1 MTSSPGSARSLPQVV
16 RQLGVVSF
24 FNDLASEMVYPLLPA
39 LVTARLGGG
48 ALALGALDGI
58 ADAVAAVVKL
68 VSGWLAEQRSR
79 RRPLVVGGYAVATA
93 VRPLMGLA
101 GAAWQVIALRAV
113 DRLGKGVRN
122 PPRDAAI
129 ADASP
134 GEIRG
139 RAFGFHRAM
148 DHAGAMLGP
157 LVAWA
162 LIAGA
167 GATPADVFV
176 WSVVPGVV
184 AVLVVAW
191 AMKGVGGGG
200 KRKATDGER
209 GTGKRAT
216 EADGQRGRGTGG
228 GYLFGLIVAFSFAR
242 LPETLMLL
250 RLHDLGMTVALVP
263 LVWAALHVVRSL
275 MSYPGG
281 WLSDHLGARLTML
294 LGWAVYAVVCGGL
307 ATAPTAAAAAAWFLV
322 FGLVAAATEPTERA
336 FVAAAGAARRRG
348 RRFGVYHAS
357 VGLAALPGGLM
368 FGGLYAA
375 AGGGTALLVSGGL
388 VAGLCGL
395 GLLGRS

>member
-1 MTSSPGSARSLPQVV
+1 MTSRPGSARSLPRVV
-16 RQLGVVSF
+16 KQLGVVSF

-39 LVTARLGGG
+39 LVTAQLGGS

-68 VSGWLAEQRSR
+68 VSGWLAEQRRR

-134 GEIRG
+134 GEMRG

-176 WSVVPGVV
+176 WSVVPGV
-184 AVLVVAW
+184 
-191 AMKGVGGGG
+191 
-200 KRKATDGER
+200 
-209 GTGKRAT
+209 
-216 EADGQRGRGTGG
+216 
-228 GYLFGLIVAFSFAR
+228 
-242 LPETLMLL
+242 
-250 RLHDLGMTVALVP
+250 
-263 LVWAALHVVRSL
+263 
-275 MSYPGG
+275 
-281 WLSDHLGARLTML
+281 
-294 LGWAVYAVVCGGL
+294 
-307 ATAPTAAAAAAWFLV
+307 
-322 FGLVAAATEPTERA
+322 
-336 FVAAAGAARRRG
+336 
-348 RRFGVYHAS
+348 
-357 VGLAALPGGLM
+357 
-368 FGGLYAA
+368 
-375 AGGGTALLVSGGL
+375 
-388 VAGLCGL
+388 
-395 GLLGRS
+395 

>member
-1 MTSSPGSARSLPQVV
+1 MTDRPGSARSLPRVV

-68 VSGWLAEQRSR
+68 VSGWLAEQRRR

-101 GAAWQVIALRAV
+101 GAAWQVIALRAA

-134 GEIRG
+134 GEMRG

-167 GATPADVFV
+167 GAAPADVFV
-176 WSVVPGVV
+176 WSVVPGVL
-184 AVLVVAW
+184 AVLAVAW
-191 AMKGVGGGG
+191 AMKPEGGGG
-200 KRKATDGER
+200 KRKATDGEA
-209 GTGKRAT
+209 G
-216 EADGQRGRGTGG
+216 DGGPERPARSSR
-228 GYLFGLIVAFSFAR
+228 YLFGLIVAFAFAR
-242 LPETLMLL
+242 FPETLMLL
-250 RLHDLGMTVALVP
+250 RLHDLGMTVAQVP

-275 MSYPGG
+275 TSYPSG
-281 WLSDHLGARLTML
+281 WLSDHLGARPTML

-307 ATAPTAAAAAAWFLV
+307 STAPTAAAAAGWFLV

-357 VGLAALPGGLM
+357 VGLAALPGGLL

-375 AGGGTALLVSGGL
+375 AGGGTALLVSGAMAAAL
-388 VAGLCGL
+388 V
-395 GLLGRS
+395 LLGALSGE

>member
-1 MTSSPGSARSLPQVV
+1 MTSRPGSARSLPRVV
-16 RQLGVVSF
+16 KQLGVVSF

-39 LVTARLGGG
+39 LVTAQLGGS

-176 WSVVPGVV
+176 WSVVPGVL

-191 AMKGVGGGG
+191 AMKGEGGGG
-200 KRKATDGER
+200 KRKATGGER
-209 GTGKRAT
+209 ERGKGKG
-216 EADGQRGRGTGG
+216 E
-228 GYLFGLIVAFSFAR
+228 GYLFGLIVAFAFAR
-242 LPETLMLL
+242 FPETLMLL
-250 RLHDLGMTVALVP
+250 RLHDLGMTVAQVP

-281 WLSDHLGARLTML
+281 WLSDHLGARPTML

-307 ATAPTAAAAAAWFLV
+307 STAPTAAAAAGWFLV

-357 VGLAALPGGLM
+357 VGLVALPGGLL
-368 FGGLYAA
+368 FGGLYAVV
-375 AGGGTALLVSGGL
+375 GGGTALLVSGAMAAAL
-388 VAGLCGL
+388 V
-395 GLLGRS
+395 LLGALSGR

>member
-1 MTSSPGSARSLPQVV
+1 MTSRPESARSLPRVV
-16 RQLGVVSF
+16 KQLGVVSF

-39 LVTARLGGG
+39 LVTARLGVG

-68 VSGWLAEQRSR
+68 ASGWLAEQRRR

-122 PPRDAAI
+122 PPRDAVI

-167 GATPADVFV
+167 GAAPADVFV
-176 WSVVPGVV
+176 WSVVPGVL
-184 AVLVVAW
+184 AVLAVAW
-191 AMKGVGGGG
+191 AMGRV
-200 KRKATDGER
+200 D
-209 GTGKRAT
+209 RAGPEPA
-216 EADGQRGRGTGG
+216 EAEVRQVSPTGG
-228 GYLFGLIVAFSFAR
+228 GTGQRSSRYLFGLIVVFAFAR

-275 MSYPGG
+275 ASYPGG
-281 WLSDHLGARLTML
+281 WLSDHLGARPTML
-294 LGWAVYAVVCGGL
+294 VGWAVYAVVCGGL
-307 ATAPTAAAAAAWFLV
+307 STAPTPAAAAGWFLV

-375 AGGGTALLVSGGL
+375 AGGATALFVSGAMAAAL
-388 VAGLCGL
+388 VLF
-395 GLLGRS
+395 GLLSGA

>member
-1 MTSSPGSARSLPQVV
+1 MTSRPGSARSLPRVV
-16 RQLGVVSF
+16 KQLGVVSF

-39 LVTARLGGG
+39 LVTAQLGGS

-68 VSGWLAEQRSR
+68 VSGWLAEQRRR

-134 GEIRG
+134 GEMRG

-176 WSVVPGVV
+176 WSVVPGVL

-191 AMKGVGGGG
+191 AMKGEGGGG
-200 KRKATDGER
+200 KRKATDWER
-209 GTGKRAT
+209 
-216 EADGQRGRGTGG
+216 ERGRGKGE
-228 GYLFGLIVAFSFAR
+228 GYLFGLIVAFAFAR

-250 RLHDLGMTVALVP
+250 RLHDLGMTVAQVP
-263 LVWAALHVVRSL
+263 LMWAALHVVRSL

-281 WLSDHLGARLTML
+281 WLSDHLGARPTML

-307 ATAPTAAAAAAWFLV
+307 STAPTAAAAAGWFLV

-348 RRFGVYHAS
+348 RRFGMYHAS
-357 VGLAALPGGLM
+357 VGLVALPGGLL

-375 AGGGTALLVSGGL
+375 VGGGTALLVSGAMAAAL
-388 VAGLCGL
+388 V
-395 GLLGRS
+395 LLGALSGR

>member
-1 MTSSPGSARSLPQVV
+1 MTSSPGSARSLPRVV

-134 GEIRG
+134 GEMRG

-191 AMKGVGGGG
+191 AMKGVGG
-200 KRKATDGER
+200 
-209 GTGKRAT
+209 TGK
-216 EADGQRGRGTGG
+216 GG

-281 WLSDHLGARLTML
+281 WLSDHLGARPTML
-294 LGWAVYAVVCGGL
+294 IGWAVYAVVCGGL
-307 ATAPTAAAAAAWFLV
+307 STAPTAA
-322 FGLVAAATEPTERA
+322 VAAGWFPWAVRPGFRLH
-336 FVAAAGAARRRG
+336 RG
-348 RRFGVYHAS
+348 RRCRYPAEGS
-357 VGLAALPGGLM
+357 
-368 FGGLYAA
+368 
-375 AGGGTALLVSGGL
+375 
-388 VAGLCGL
+388 
-395 GLLGRS
+395 